1 MKIKRYMAESMRAAL
16 AQVRVEQGPDAVILS
31 SRRVAEGIEV
41 IAAVDYDEALF
52 AGATQKRTSVAAAE
66 TVQPPAAASSPEAS
80 PTLSPPSSPMSL
92 FDQMLASEEVFRL
105 VMPPDDDEKAPTV
118 AAPTAVA
125 PTAAAPA
132 RQSTSAPD
140 GGYHE
145 MQRELKELREMLRGE
160 LAHMSWHE
168 KRPRDPL
175 QARVLE
181 QLTAMDIA
189 PDVAVA
195 LAART
200 PKVPDSK
207 DSSNLTVELLATY
220 LRVVDKLGPVNG
232 GVIALVGA
240 TGAGKTTTIGKL
252 ATRWSMQ
259 HGSQDLALVSTD
271 GYRVGARDQLMTY
284 SRLLGAP
291 LHTANSGEELAQ
303 ALERLKSKKL
313 ILIDTAGMGP
323 RDARLKEQ
331 LAALKLGAAR
341 ARVFLALPAHGEANA
356 LDEAVRSFA
365 NLTPDACILTKV
377 DEAASLGA
385 ALSTIL
391 RHKLR
396 IAYLCNGQR
405 VPEDLHAAYDRRLWL
420 ARTAKKLRENAPA
433 RLNDGY
439 LTRNLE
445 RAHAHV

>member
-16 AQVRVEQGPDAVILS
+16 AQVRAEQGPDAVILS

-52 AGATQKRTSVAAAE
+52 AGATQKRPSVAAAE
-66 TVQPPAAASSPEAS
+66 TVQLPAAARSPEAPTPS
-80 PTLSPPSSPMSL
+80 PASSPMSL

-105 VMPPDDDEKAPTV
+105 VMPPEDDEKV
-118 AAPTAVA
+118 

-132 RQSTSAPD
+132 REASRAPD
-140 GGYHE
+140 GSYHE

-181 QLTAMDIA
+181 QLTAMDIT

-200 PKVPDSK
+200 PKVAASK
-207 DSSNLTVELLATY
+207 DPSNLPVELLATY
-220 LRVVDKLGPVNG
+220 LRVVDRLGPVNG
-232 GVIALVGA
+232 GVIALVGP

-291 LHTANSGEELAQ
+291 LHTANTGEELAQ

-323 RDARLKEQ
+323 RDVRLKEQ

-341 ARVFLALPAHGEANA
+341 ARVYLALPAHGEANA

-365 NLTPDACILTKV
+365 NLAPDACILTKV
-377 DEAASLGA
+377 DEPASLRA
-385 ALSTIL
+385 WLSTL
-391 RHKLR
+391 FPPKHR
-396 IAYLCNGQR
+396 IAYFS
-405 VPEDLHAAYDRRLWL
+405 
-420 ARTAKKLRENAPA
+420 T
-433 RLNDGY
+433 
-439 LTRNLE
+439 
-445 RAHAHV
+445 

>member
-16 AQVRVEQGPDAVILS
+16 ALVRVEQGPDAVILS

-52 AGATQKRTSVAAAE
+52 AGATQKRAATAAAE
-66 TVQPPAAASSPEAS
+66 AVQAPSATSPSAEAPPASS
-80 PTLSPPSSPMSL
+80 TLSL

-105 VMPPDDDEKAPTV
+105 VMPRDDDESASEPAP
-118 AAPTAVA
+118 AAPVLTAPVL
-125 PTAAAPA
+125 AAPA
-132 RQSTSAPD
+132 RESSRAPE
-140 GGYHE
+140 GSYQE

-160 LAHMSWHE
+160 LAHMSWHD

-181 QLTAMDIA
+181 QLTAMDIT
-189 PDVAVA
+189 PEVAVA

-200 PKVPDSK
+200 PKISTSK
-207 DSSNLTVELLATY
+207 DSSNLPVELLATY
-220 LRVVDKLGPVNG
+220 LRVVDKLSPVNG

-313 ILIDTAGMGP
+313 VLIDTAGMGP

-341 ARVFLALPAHGEANA
+341 ARVYLALPAHGEANA

-433 RLNDGY
+433 GLNDGN

>member
-1 MKIKRYMAESMRAAL
+1 
-16 AQVRVEQGPDAVILS
+16 
-31 SRRVAEGIEV
+31 
-41 IAAVDYDEALF
+41 
-52 AGATQKRTSVAAAE
+52 
-66 TVQPPAAASSPEAS
+66 
-80 PTLSPPSSPMSL
+80 MSL
-92 FDQMLASEEVFRL
+92 FDQMLTSEEVFRL
-105 VMPPDDDEKAPTV
+105 VMPSGDDEQAP
-118 AAPTAVA
+118 AAPPV
-125 PTAAAPA
+125 PA
-132 RQSTSAPD
+132 RDSSRAPD
-140 GGYHE
+140 GSYHQ
-145 MQRELKELREMLRGE
+145 MQREIKELREMLRGE

-168 KRPRDPL
+168 KRPKDPL

-181 QLTAMDIA
+181 QLTAMDIT
-189 PDVAVA
+189 PDVALA

-200 PKVPDSK
+200 PQVPDSK
-207 DSSNLTVELLATY
+207 DSSNLSVELLATY
-220 LRVVDKLGPVNG
+220 LRVVDKLSPVNG

-323 RDARLKEQ
+323 RDVRLKEQ

-341 ARVFLALPAHGEANA
+341 ARVYLTLPAHGEANA

-385 ALSTIL
+385 VLSTTL

-405 VPEDLHAAYDRRLWL
+405 VPEDLHAAYDRRVWL

-433 RLNDGY
+433 RFNDGY
-439 LTRNLE
+439 LTQNLE
-445 RAHAHV
+445 RAQTHV

>member
-16 AQVRVEQGPDAVILS
+16 AQVRAEQGADAVILS

-52 AGATQKRTSVAAAE
+52 AGATQKRTAIADAE
-66 TVQPPAAASSPEAS
+66 ALQPAAAPLIPEALPAAS
-80 PTLSPPSSPMSL
+80 PTRSPMSL

-105 VMPPDDDEKAPTV
+105 VVPSGDDEQAP
-118 AAPTAVA
+118 A
-125 PTAAAPA
+125 AAAPA
-132 RQSTSAPD
+132 RKSTRAPD
-140 GGYHE
+140 GSYHD

-160 LAHMSWHE
+160 LAQMSWNE
-168 KRPRDPL
+168 KRPKDPL

-181 QLTAMDIA
+181 QLTAMDIS
-189 PDVAVA
+189 PDVAMA

-220 LRVVDKLGPVNG
+220 LQVVDKLTPVNG

-323 RDARLKEQ
+323 RDVRLKEQ

-341 ARVFLALPAHGEANA
+341 ARVYLTLPAHGEANA

-365 NLTPDACILTKV
+365 NLSPDACILTKV

-385 ALSTIL
+385 VLSTTL

-420 ARTAKKLRENAPA
+420 ARTARKLKENAPA
-433 RLNDGY
+433 RLNDGF
-439 LTRNLE
+439 LTRNSE
-445 RAHAHV
+445 RVHTHV

>member
-16 AQVRVEQGPDAVILS
+16 AQVRSEQGPDAVILS

-66 TVQPPAAASSPEAS
+66 PVQPPAAAPDLEAPPASSA
-80 PTLSPPSSPMSL
+80 MSL
-92 FDQMLASEEVFRL
+92 FDQMLASQEVFRL
-105 VMPPDDDEKAPTV
+105 VMPPDDDEKVPAATAPV
-118 AAPTAVA
+118 RESP
-125 PTAAAPA
+125 
-132 RQSTSAPD
+132 RAPD
-140 GGYHE
+140 GSYHE

-181 QLTAMDIA
+181 QLTAMDIT

-200 PKVPDSK
+200 PKVPASK
-207 DSSNLTVELLATY
+207 DSSNLPVELLATY
-220 LRVVDKLGPVNG
+220 LRVVDKLSPVNG

-291 LHTANSGEELAQ
+291 LHTANNGEELAQ

-313 ILIDTAGMGP
+313 VLIDTAGMGP

-331 LAALKLGAAR
+331 LAALKLGAAG
-341 ARVFLALPAHGEANA
+341 ARVYLALPAHGEANA

-365 NLTPDACILTKV
+365 DLTPDACILTKV

-385 ALSTIL
+385 VLSTIL

-420 ARTAKKLRENAPA
+420 ARTAKKLRENAPT
-433 RLNDGY
+433 RLNDIN
-439 LTRNLE
+439 LTQNLE

>member
-16 AQVRVEQGPDAVILS
+16 AQVRIEQGPDAVILS

-52 AGATQKRTSVAAAE
+52 AGATQKRTSVVAAE
-66 TVQPPAAASSPEAS
+66 TVQPPAAARSPEAS
-80 PTLSPPSSPMSL
+80 PTHSPPTSPLSL

-105 VMPPDDDEKAPTV
+105 VMPSDDDEN
-118 AAPTAVA
+118 APTAVA
-125 PTAAAPA
+125 PTAVAPA
-132 RQSTSAPD
+132 RESSHA

-232 GVIALVGA
+232 GVIALVGP

-291 LHTANSGEELAQ
+291 LHTANSGEGLGQ

-313 ILIDTAGMGP
+313 VLIDTAGMGP
-323 RDARLKEQ
+323 RDVRLKEQ
-331 LAALKLGAAR
+331 LTALKLGAAR
-341 ARVFLALPAHGEANA
+341 ARVYLTLPAHGEANA

-396 IAYLCNGQR
+396 LAYLCNGQR
-405 VPEDLHAAYDRRLWL
+405 VPEDLPAAYDRRLWL

-433 RLNDGY
+433 RLNDGS